1 MRMTARLPSMAAA
14 GAPVMVVLA
23 RWKKWMGP
31 LFHRLGGHV
40 EHPHKADGAAG
51 HALGDAF
58 LTEYVTAQRI
68 HLYQKYGPAHHCLWL
83 SVPYP
88 AQHLLKNQ
96 VF

>member
-14 GAPVMVVLA
+14 GA
-23 RWKKWMGP
+23 GD
-31 LFHRLGGHV
+31 GGAGALEEV
-40 EHPHKADGAAG
+40 DGAAG